1 MNYWRRIILYSFIPA
16 IGFHLL
22 LMPFWFLIAFQQSA
36 KAMSIEMV
44 FDMLL
49 PIYLLKSNYNNSE
62 EFMQFTYYPVNAF
75 IIMCA
80 VAVSCFMYYLNW
92 AVSIGSL
99 LHPDPQTLTATLS
112 EFFAASTIALI
123 GIVISFISIFLKKR
137 RGLAETE

>member
-1 MNYWRRIILYSFIPA
+1 M
-16 IGFHLL
+16 
-22 LMPFWFLIAFQQSA
+22 MPFWFLIAFQQSA

-62 EFMQFTYYPVNAF
+62 EFMQFKYYPINAF

-80 VAVSCFMYYLNW
+80 VATSCFMYYLNW

-99 LHPDPQTLTATLS
+99 LHPDPETLAATPS

-137 RGLAETE
+137 RGLADTE